1 MNQADFLK
9 ALAAHPSTLTQA
21 IKRVAEGVR
30 TLPQTSVPV
39 RAFLVGG
46 IVRDMLLDIPMTD
59 ADMEVHGVTMDALHT
74 KLEELFPDK
83 VFDVGRAF
91 NVFKIALDDGHAL
104 DVSLPRRDSKIGTGH
119 KGFDVQ
125 ADPTMSIDDAT
136 RRRDFTI
143 NSLLADPLTG
153 EIIDP
158 FGGIKDLTNR
168 VLRVTD
174 PATFGEDPLRIYRAV
189 QFAARFNLTVE
200 KQTFELLKTMVARVD
215 LDELPKERI
224 TEELRKLLLKAEKPS
239 IGLQLMWDLGI
250 IERDYPELYA
260 LKATPQEPAW
270 HPEGDVWIHSLMVVD
285 QAAAI
290 VRRRD
295 FFKKQDGRDDQDGQ
309 GHDPDRPD
317 RPDRPVPLIA
327 VLGAFCHDLGKPA
340 TTKEMEGKIRSL
352 EHEAAGEEPARS
364 LMARWTFGGDV
375 DAAIIAIAKD
385 HLKPGMLL
393 REFEKGNM
401 TADQYDNAVRRLLK
415 RIYPLDYRTYLAA
428 CEADYRGRSL
438 PDVQSGPYIAGEKF
452 AEAVVRNKLDIDPP
466 KPLLRGEDL
475 LELGIQPGVEM
486 GRIIREVEEARDR
499 GEVKTREE
507 AMGWV
512 KKM

>member
-1 MNQADFLK
+1 MEKTAFLE
-9 ALAAHPSTLTQA
+9 ALNAQPRVLVEA
-21 IKRVAEGVR
+21 IQHVAEGVR
-30 TLPQTSVPV
+30 RLPPTPGQP
-39 RAFLVGG
+39 RALLVGG
-46 IVRDMLLDIPMTD
+46 LVRDLLLGLPMTD
-59 ADMEVHGVTMDALHT
+59 VDMEIHGVEIHVLHAM
-74 KLEELFPDK
+74 LEELFPDR

-91 NVFKIALDDGHAL
+91 NVFKIALDAGHAL
-104 DVSLPRRDSKIGTGH
+104 DVSIPRRDSKIGTGH
-119 KGFDVQ
+119 KGFEITT
-125 ADPTMSIDDAT
+125 DPFMSIEDAT

-158 FGGIKDLTNR
+158 FDGIKDLTNR
-168 VLRVTD
+168 ILRVTD
-174 PATFGEDPLRIYRAV
+174 PMTFGEDPLRIYRAV
-189 QFAARFNLTVE
+189 QFAARFGMTVDH
-200 KQTFELLKTMVARVD
+200 KTFDLLQKMVARGD
-215 LDELPKERI
+215 LDQLPKERI
-224 TEELRKLLLKAEKPS
+224 TEELRKLFLKAEKPS
-239 IGLQLMWDLGI
+239 VGLQLMWDLGI
-250 IERDYPELYA
+250 VERDYPELYA

-285 QAAAI
+285 QAAKN
-290 VRRRD
+290 VRQPERRLN
-295 FFKKQDGRDDQDGQ
+295 DDQK
-309 GHDPDRPD
+309 
-317 RPDRPVPLIA
+317 LKA

-364 LMARWTFGGDV
+364 LMARWTFGADV
-375 DAAIIAIAKD
+375 DAAVIAIAKD

-393 REFEKGNM
+393 REYEKGNM
-401 TADQYDNAVRRLLK
+401 TDDQYDNAVRRLLK

-438 PDVQSGPYIAGEKF
+438 PEVQAGPYVAGEKF
-452 AEAVVRNKLDIDPP
+452 AESVVRNKLDIDPP

-507 AMGWV
+507 AV
-512 KKM
+512 KWIKKQKPL